1 MPHHDVNTQ
10 PENALDFKAVFEA
23 LPGSFLVAQPNPPHF
38 TILEVSDDFL
48 KIAGTAR
55 HKLVGRSVFEA
66 FPENPQALTATG
78 PSALRESFH
87 KVLASKQADQLP
99 IIRYD
104 IPNADGQFEERYWA
118 ASNKPVLNEQG
129 EVRYVIHSTSDVTEQ
144 VITANKIE
152 ETESRFRHMVEQ
164 APVGIA
170 LTRGIDVVIE
180 SVNAPMVRLMYKQK
194 TEEVLGKKL
203 IEVLP
208 EVQNQPI
215 LAIVKNVVQTG
226 ESFRGNEVPVDLL
239 VGENLKKHFINASY
253 TPLIESGKVTGVIH
267 VALDVTEQVL
277 ARQKV
282 EASQEELKRFKF
294 MADQAQDSFALMRED
309 GSFAY
314 LNKKAL
320 ETWGYSEEEAPRLRV
335 QEVEPLYQ
343 EEMFRQLFAE
353 AQNKTIPQFE
363 TLHRRKDGH
372 IFPVETRVVGLMLDD
387 EPHLLA
393 ITRDITARKEM
404 EAAVKESEERFRIMA
419 DAAPNM
425 VWTISPEAELT
436 YVNSYF
442 LSFLG
447 IAYETA
453 LRDNWIPYVHPD
465 DVDKAIQNLGE
476 AIKNRGIFTIEHRMR
491 RHDGVYRWLLSQG
504 APSYL
509 PNGDIYSYIGSS
521 IDITD
526 LKQAEEALAQK
537 NTQLVRT
544 NTDLDNFIYTA
555 SHDLRSPITTIEA
568 LISFLKEELTES
580 ACLNAETEDIMNRII
595 TSVSRLQ
602 RTIQDLTNISRLQN
616 TNPENLLEESID
628 VQEVY
633 EDIKADL
640 DSSYNIQPCHIHTN
654 FQVSQLRF
662 SKKNFRS
669 ILYNLLSNA
678 LKYQAPD
685 RECSIQIQTRLEEQ
699 HVVLQ
704 VKDNGLGLTEQ
715 QQEQLFTMFRR
726 FHDHVEGTG
735 VGLFMVKRIVEN
747 SNGKIEV
754 ESEEGQGTEFKV
766 YLPVAD

>member
-1 MPHHDVNTQ
+1 M
-10 PENALDFKAVFEA
+10 
-23 LPGSFLVAQPNPPHF
+23 PGSFLVAQPNPPHF

-48 KIAGTAR
+48 HTAGKER
-55 HKLVGRSVFEA
+55 HHVIGRSVFEV
-66 FPENPQALTATG
+66 FPENPQENAATG
-78 PSALRESFH
+78 PSTLKESFH
-87 KVLASKQADQLP
+87 KALASKKPDHMP
-99 IIRYD
+99 IVRYD
-104 IPNADGQFEERYWA
+104 VPNIDGQFEERYWA
-118 ASNKPVLNEQG
+118 ACNKPVLNEEG
-129 EVRYVIHSTSDVTEQ
+129 EVRYLIHSTSDITDQ
-144 VITANKIE
+144 VLTSHKIE

-164 APVGIA
+164 APVAFA
-170 LTRGIDVVIE
+170 LTRGADVVIE
-180 SVNAPMVRLMYKQK
+180 SVNAPMVRLMGKEK
-194 TEEVLGKKL
+194 TEEVLGKKM
-203 IEVLP
+203 IDVLP
-208 EVQNQPI
+208 EVENQPI
-215 LAIVKNVVQTG
+215 LAIAKNVVQTG
-226 ESFRGNEVPVDLL
+226 DAFRGNEVPVDLQE
-239 VGENLKKHFINASY
+239 GDILKKHYVNVSY
-253 TPLIESGKVTGVIH
+253 TPLIEAGKITGVIH
-267 VALDVTEQVL
+267 VAQDVTEQVL

-282 EASQEELKRFKF
+282 EASQEELRRFKF
-294 MADQAQDSFALMRED
+294 MADQAQDSFVLMRED

-314 LNKKAL
+314 LNKNAL
-320 ETWGYSEEEAPRLRV
+320 EIWGYSEKEAPGLRV
-335 QEVEPLYQ
+335 PAVDPVYQ
-343 EEMFRQLFAE
+343 EDMFKQLFAK
-353 AQNKTIPQFE
+353 AQKETIPQFE

-372 IFPVETRVVGLMLDD
+372 IFPVEARVVGLLLDG

-393 ITRDITARKEM
+393 ITRDITVRKEM
-404 EAAVKESEERFRIMA
+404 EAALKESEERFRIMA

-425 VWTISPEAELT
+425 VWAISPEAELT
-436 YVNSYF
+436 YVNTSF

-447 IAYETA
+447 IGYETA

-465 DVDKAIQNLGE
+465 DVNIAIKTLGGAIQNQ
-476 AIKNRGIFTIEHRMR
+476 GIFTIEHRMR
-491 RHDGVYRWLLSQG
+491 RQDGVYRWLLSQG

-544 NTDLDNFIYTA
+544 NTDLDNFVYTA

-568 LISFLKEELTES
+568 LIGFLKDELTDTD
-580 ACLNAETEDIMNRII
+580 CLNSETESILNRVI
-595 TSVSRLQ
+595 TSMSRLQ

-616 TNPENLLEESID
+616 TNPENLLEESIN

-640 DSSYNIQPCHIHTN
+640 VASNSTQPCHIHTN
-654 FQVSQLRF
+654 FQVPQLRF

-678 LKYQAPD
+678 LKYQSPD

-699 HVVLQ
+699 HVVLEM
-704 VKDNGLGLTEQ
+704 KDNGLGLPAH

-747 SNGKIEV
+747 NKGRIEV
-754 ESEEGQGTEFKV
+754 DSKEGQGTEFRV